1 MSAADPRRLA
11 AERRRSR
18 RLAMQALYQ
27 WQMAGENVQEIIN
40 QFLAEQDVKGADLA
54 YFRELIE
61 KITQA
66 TDELDE
72 AISPLLDRPI
82 EELGA
87 VERGILYIA
96 TYELLHRIDIPYKVV
111 ISEAVA
117 LTKKFGADQA
127 HKFVNGVLDHAA
139 KETRKLEQGSF

>member
-1 MSAADPRRLA
+1 MPAVDQRRLA

-61 KITQA
+61 KITQS

-127 HKFVNGVLDHAA
+127 HKFVNGVLDRSA
-139 KETRKLEQGSF
+139 KNMRKLEQGSF

>member
-61 KITQA
+61 KITQS

-127 HKFVNGVLDHAA
+127 HKFVNGVLDRSA
-139 KETRKLEQGSF
+139 KNMRKLEQGSF

>member
-1 MSAADPRRLA
+1 V
-11 AERRRSR
+11 AEAGSSRRRRGRSASR
-18 RLAMQALYQ
+18 ELALQALYQ

-61 KITQA
+61 KITQS

-82 EELGA
+82 KELGA

-127 HKFVNGVLDHAA
+127 HKFVNGVLDRAA

>member
-1 MSAADPRRLA
+1 MSEVDQRRQA

-27 WQMAGENVQEIIN
+27 WQLTGENVQDIIN
-40 QFLAEQDVKGADLA
+40 QFLAEQDVSGADLA

-61 KITQA
+61 KITRS
-66 TDELDE
+66 TDELDQSFSE
-72 AISPLLDRPI
+72 FVDRPMDDI
-82 EELGA
+82 GP
-87 VERGILYIA
+87 VERAILYIA
-96 TYELLHRIDIPYKVV
+96 SYELLHRMDIPYKVV

-127 HKFVNGVLDHAA
+127 HKFVNGVLDRSA
-139 KETRKLEQGSF
+139 KDKRKLEQGSF